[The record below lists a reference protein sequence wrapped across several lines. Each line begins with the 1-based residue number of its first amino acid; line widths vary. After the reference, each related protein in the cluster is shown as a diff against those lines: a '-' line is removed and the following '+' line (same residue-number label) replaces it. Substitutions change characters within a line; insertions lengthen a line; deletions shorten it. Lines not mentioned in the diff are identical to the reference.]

1 MHTYIQTLRE
11 KRLAKRCRG
20 RLHGSAQGRAC
31 LDIEASLEP
40 RCRPTPLCRAFGRT
54 CSDSTLRNS
63 TTFIPFD
70 QRRHRKPG
78 HPECLTPS
86 SRTVPPVIPNDPPH
100 HPERPSVVYDGL
112 GLIPRLLSFP
122 PLFIIFSSNLIYL
135 LSANIG

>member
-31 LDIEASLEP
+31 LDIGASQEP

-63 TTFIPFD
+63 TTPILYNQRYTLKTTNPVILYDSLLHSARPTTIPKAYHPVILYD
-70 QRRHRKPG
+70 QQS
-78 HPECLTPS
+78 HPELDSESLPNH
-86 SRTVPPVIPNDPPH
+86 PVIRSPFCSYVCNWRT
-100 HPERPSVVYDGL
+100 E
-112 GLIPRLLSFP
+112 
-122 PLFIIFSSNLIYL
+122 
-135 LSANIG
+135 